1 MAFHSHNQVSQVF
14 SQVLPDSTQD
24 RAESLSFRV
33 HLLNAFHGECF
44 KLSQVEKHKLLLTQ
58 SLLMLAHTA
67 FTHSPN
73 SLRLEMRSLNFVLV
87 IVTLSER
94 QPTVNSI
101 LHNKSLQCSVC
112 TCAVQAN
119 VFLSLRPNY
128 LEWVETSLWAHVWWM
143 WTFWLQL
150 DL

>member
-1 MAFHSHNQVSQVF
+1 MAFHIHNQVAQVF

-33 HLLNAFHGECF
+33 ILLNAFHGECF
-44 KLSQVEKHKLLLTQ
+44 NCLRWKSKNSFWH
-58 SLLMLAHTA
+58 SLLMLARTA

-73 SLRLEMRSLNFVLV
+73 SLRLGMHSLNFVLV

-94 QPTVNSI
+94 QPTANSI
-101 LHNKSLQCSVC
+101 LHIKSLQWNVC
-112 TCAVQAN
+112 TRAVQAN

-143 WTFWLQL
+143 WTIWLQL